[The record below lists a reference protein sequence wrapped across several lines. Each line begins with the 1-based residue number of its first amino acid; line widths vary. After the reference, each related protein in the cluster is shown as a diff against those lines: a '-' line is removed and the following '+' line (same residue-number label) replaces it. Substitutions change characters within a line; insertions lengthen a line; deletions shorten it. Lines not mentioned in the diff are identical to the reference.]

1 MFLGSSLATGGPSG
15 RKNYREFWILPRVLA
30 YYERFTDLLL
40 LFVCN
45 LGSIHG
51 HFNGIAAH
59 CLFGIV
65 FLHKAKQGRPKLTQV
80 KYISIFTRMFLRFT
94 VKPSQ
99 AYPPPPLQDYINEMS
114 SMKLNPFK
122 DFQSDQIQRSSRKIF
137 TAHYACRNAH
147 LNLTLVTGTTNGFII
162 QIINS
167 LIESWGWGVRLT
179 CLDCNNCIEFLI
191 QSLKIV
197 RNMQNSIETC
207 GNLCIELGWPVVWL
221 FWA

>member
-99 AYPPPPLQDYINEMS
+99 AYPPPPSKITL
-114 SMKLNPFK
+114 MK
-122 DFQSDQIQRSSRKIF
+122 
-137 TAHYACRNAH
+137 CR
-147 LNLTLVTGTTNGFII
+147 L
-162 QIINS
+162 
-167 LIESWGWGVRLT
+167 
-179 CLDCNNCIEFLI
+179 
-191 QSLKIV
+191 
-197 RNMQNSIETC
+197 
-207 GNLCIELGWPVVWL
+207 
-221 FWA
+221 